1 MAVYLLHFDKRYRHA
16 GHYLGFAEDVEARI
30 ARHRAGNGARLVE
43 VITQAGIGFTVARIW
58 PDGDRAFERKLHNYK
73 ASPRLCPICR
83 AAQDHVD
90 VHIEDVDEI
99 AY

>member
-1 MAVYLLHFDKRYRHA
+1 MAVYLLHFDKRYKHA

-43 VITQAGIGFTVARIW
+43 VITQAGIGFTVARVW
-58 PDGDRAFERKLHNYK
+58 PAGNRAFERKLHRRK

-83 AAQDHVD
+83 AAHASVS
-90 VHIEDVDEI
+90 
-99 AY
+99 APGS